1 MLKNLKRARQMVMKP
16 DSNKRSVA
24 GRIGLWLLLLFM
36 VPFLY
41 LLSIG
46 PAVRLLRA
54 RVLPEPCLVVWE
66 PIRPLCN
73 YKKPLGRMLLRYQAW
88 WLGHEYR
95 EPPKPEHRSLSTAD

>member
-1 MLKNLKRARQMVMKP
+1 MVMKP

-24 GRIGLWLLLLFM
+24 RRIGFWLLLLFI
-36 VPFLY
+36 VPVLY

-54 RVLPEPCLVVWE
+54 RMLPEACLVVWK
-66 PIRPLCN
+66 PIRPLCD

-88 WLGHEYR
+88 WLGPEYR
-95 EPPKPEHRSLSTAD
+95 EPPRPEHRSLSGAD